1 MGGSSAG
8 MIHSV
13 VFDLDGTLLDS
24 APDILEELGR
34 ALATAGVECGA
45 RFTRAD
51 IGPPIA
57 DMLER
62 AGVALE
68 EAQRRAVVGAFRER
82 YDVSAYPGT
91 RPYDGA
97 VECVAA
103 LRARGLT
110 LGVATNKPL
119 VPTRRL
125 LDRWFPGA
133 FVDCVCVDSLPD
145 RRLSKEEMLRE
156 LSRRHGLEPAASI
169 MVGDGAAD
177 LRAGRALGWR
187 TVAALYGYGDPAS
200 LHAEA
205 PDWSI
210 RAIPELVPLLTGGGR

>member
-1 MGGSSAG
+1 

-34 ALATAGVECGA
+34 ALAAAGVEGA
-45 RFTRAD
+45 VRFTRAD

-57 DMLER
+57 EMLAR
-62 AGVALE
+62 AGVPLD
-68 EAQRRAVVGAFRER
+68 EAQLRNVVGAFRER
-82 YDVSAYPGT
+82 YDVSTYPGT
-91 RPYDGA
+91 RPFDGA
-97 VECVAA
+97 GECVAA
-103 LRARGLT
+103 LRARGVT
-110 LGVATNKPL
+110 LGVATNKPA

-133 FVDCVCVDSLPD
+133 FADCVCVDSLPD

-156 LSRRHGLEPAASI
+156 LSRRHGLAPAASI
-169 MVGDGAAD
+169 MVGDAASD

-187 TVAALYGYGDPAS
+187 TVAALYGYGDAAS

-210 RAIPELVPLLTGGGR
+210 RSIPELLPLLEGG